1 MGRLFA
7 LPIKKVRVPGSPQR
21 PAQTPIFV
29 HRFPILLLL
38 FTAFAACSHPVQAG
52 GQSSFRLTPI
62 LEVIGKQPTQP
73 APEVLARWDVS
84 RLIPSGWV
92 ARGETKIRVVA
103 DVDQPSA
110 VQIEAGNY
118 STLDVRHLPLLETDR
133 LRLKMRGGPCRIKVE
148 FFTRTKSLGVTRTV
162 ELDSPTEFTEI
173 DFDAAFLVQSGNS
186 PDRMLIRVVGTHE
199 SLYLASLA
207 LLKVSPSGWLPE
219 PGSTPWFSIGE
230 DQRRATG
237 LRSSTPLRVRFRGVA
252 GAQLEFN
259 FGVPPEAVG
268 QVDARLEVKLWPE
281 SGDPRETSYLVS
293 AQRGGVP
300 WQAAHLDIPQAFDGR
315 QITATFRLVPKGL
328 AQAAL
333 ALTPPQLVRA
343 AERPSI
349 LLITVDGFRADAV
362 TMPGGAPL
370 IEQAQRNKLT
380 RVLQTPSN
388 SPRVAAGA
396 ILTGQSPTEND
407 LVLGTDRLPN
417 NANTLAG
424 ELSRAGYLTLALVG
438 DPQLGHNS
446 GLLNKFDWV
455 FAPQEGADA
464 DALGA
469 QAAVWL
475 ANLPPTPI
483 FVWMHASDPLPPYD
497 PKLSFIRRFSDQVG
511 DKEFLPP
518 EFRPTWNPDEE
529 DARVVRV
536 RYRAEIAEVERQL
549 ARLIARGR
557 LSTSIWAMVGLRGQG
572 HGESG
577 AWWRSD
583 RMTPEILD
591 VPIISM
597 GVRGKQVLSSLDG
610 GISSVGRALLD
621 SARLENLE
629 FPSGLGDNDLAFSA
643 DGSKISLRNER
654 GLGILALNKSAD
666 GPAPRKKHGFHW
678 IGTELTAA
686 ELQAVHT
693 DLLVR
698 LDDLQVDG
706 LVDCA
711 CEQCARA
718 NQQ

>member
-1 MGRLFA
+1 M
-7 LPIKKVRVPGSPQR
+7 PGSPQR
-21 PAQTPIFV
+21 PVQTPKFV

-52 GQSSFRLTPI
+52 GQSSFRRTPI

-84 RLIPSGWV
+84 RLIPSGWA

-103 DVDQPSA
+103 DADQPSA
-110 VQIEAGNY
+110 LQIEAGNN
-118 STLDVRHLPLLETDR
+118 STLDIRDLPLLKTNR
-133 LRLKMRGGPCRIKVE
+133 LRLKMRGGPCRVKVE
-148 FFTRTKSLGVTRTV
+148 FFTRTKSLGITRTV
-162 ELDSPTEFTEI
+162 QLDSPTEFI
-173 DFDAAFLVQSGNS
+173 QVDFDAAFLGRSGNS
-186 PDRMLIRVVGTHE
+186 PDRVLIRVVGTHE

-219 PGSTPWFSIGE
+219 PGSTPWLSIGE
-230 DQRRATG
+230 DQRKATG
-237 LRSSTPLRVRFRGVA
+237 LRSNTPLRVRFRGVG
-252 GAQLEFN
+252 GARLEFN

-268 QVDARLEVKLWPE
+268 EVDARLEVKLWPE
-281 SGDPRETSYLVS
+281 RGDPRETSYLIS
-293 AQRGGVP
+293 AQRGGMP
-300 WQAAHLDIPQAFDGR
+300 WQAAHLDIPHALDGR

-328 AQAAL
+328 ALAAL

-349 LLITVDGFRADAV
+349 LLMTVDGFRADAV
-362 TMPGGAPL
+362 TTPGGAPL
-370 IEQAQRNKLT
+370 IEQAQRRELT
-380 RVLQTPSN
+380 RVLRTPSN

-396 ILTGQSPTEND
+396 ILTGQSPTENGLLLD
-407 LVLGTDRLPN
+407 TDRLPTD
-417 NANTLAG
+417 ANTLAG

-438 DPQLGHNS
+438 DPQLGHGS
-446 GLLNKFDWV
+446 GLLEEFDWV

-475 ANLPPTPI
+475 ANLPPAPL

-497 PKLSFIRRFSDQVG
+497 PKLRFVRRFSDQVG

-518 EFRPTWNPDEE
+518 EFRPAWNPDEE

-536 RYRAEIAEVERQL
+536 RYRAEISEVERQL

-557 LSTSIWAMVGLRGQG
+557 LSTSIWAMAGLRGQG
-572 HGESG
+572 HGENG

-597 GVRGKQVLSSLDG
+597 GVRGKQVLSGLDG

-621 SARLENLE
+621 SAGLDNLE
-629 FPSGLGDNDLAFSA
+629 FPSGLGGNDLAFSA
-643 DGSKISLRNER
+643 DGSRISLRSEM
-654 GLGILALNKSAD
+654 GLGILALNKSQD

-678 IGTELTAA
+678 IGSNRTPE
-686 ELQAVHT
+686 ELQAVHR
-693 DLLVR
+693 DLLMR
-698 LDDLQVDG
+698 LENLQVDG
-706 LVDCA
+706 LADCA

-718 NQQ
+718 DQQ